1 MKRKKSLGIFMQLI
15 LLVSSIILIPLT
27 LLSLYFHQAMRN
39 YTVEQL
45 VHSQLKSLNQLDQNL
60 ARITNELNAIIKS
73 YDDSPAIEERLNQF
87 YDSEEER
94 SKAKAELEADL
105 IRKVKD
111 YSWVD
116 CNLILIGKNQTIY
129 SSSEH
134 TPRLST
140 EVIYNSYWYQKNKAD
155 TENINYEIFNRS
167 YFNPKDSSPNIVG
180 IKTLVNKKTGQAYG
194 IAILEIKE
202 SYFYDIY
209 KDILE
214 EGETLYLQT
223 ESGKVLS
230 TSDRKVSLTL
240 DPKDILLPP
249 GEKDVQNPYLY
260 NGKEYV
266 YILKKAE
273 VGIWNIVNLIPL
285 ENVNLQFEKYFNVFF
300 TVEIFVFAF
309 AIIGILFIG
318 NRIYMPVHTLL
329 AKLRK
334 PMRKKDNEF
343 SLAMPENPYAISKEE
358 GDLES
363 SWKTKTRRLLRLKND
378 SFREYEELMEEV
390 NQTVEKLIAEQEARK
405 NAEIKALA
413 MQIRP
418 HFLYNTL
425 NSIKC
430 LVWTE
435 EYEKIEPTITSLVNL
450 LRNALNQGGRQ
461 ITLAQEKENV
471 ELFVDILNIRLQQ
484 KIELKWDVEEEW
496 MDLTFPSFFL
506 QPLVENSIFHGLSGE
521 KGLIT
526 IVVSVYEEEESIVI
540 EVLDSGIGVEKE
552 MLEKINA
559 LFSGEK
565 AAMQEKDFHIGL
577 SNVYNRL
584 CLNYGKS
591 VRMHMNS
598 RPEKGTMVQIKIGK
612 EAIAKYEN
620 NDN

>member
-214 EGETLYLQT
+214 ERETLYLQT

-334 PMRKKDNEF
+334 PMRKKDNEV
-343 SLAMPENPYAISKEE
+343 SLAMSENPYAISKEE
-358 GDLES
+358 RGVES

-435 EYEKIEPTITSLVNL
+435 EYEKIEPTITNLVNL

-484 KIELKWDVEEEW
+484 KIELKWDMEEEW

-565 AAMQEKDFHIGL
+565 AAMQDKDFHIGL

-584 CLNYGKS
+584 FLNYGKS

>member
-94 SKAKAELEADL
+94 SEAKAELEADL

-194 IAILEIKE
+194 IAVLEIKE

-318 NRIYMPVHTLL
+318 NR
-329 AKLRK
+329 
-334 PMRKKDNEF
+334 
-343 SLAMPENPYAISKEE
+343 
-358 GDLES
+358 
-363 SWKTKTRRLLRLKND
+363 
-378 SFREYEELMEEV
+378 
-390 NQTVEKLIAEQEARK
+390 
-405 NAEIKALA
+405 
-413 MQIRP
+413 
-418 HFLYNTL
+418 
-425 NSIKC
+425 
-430 LVWTE
+430 
-435 EYEKIEPTITSLVNL
+435 
-450 LRNALNQGGRQ
+450 
-461 ITLAQEKENV
+461 
-471 ELFVDILNIRLQQ
+471 
-484 KIELKWDVEEEW
+484 
-496 MDLTFPSFFL
+496 
-506 QPLVENSIFHGLSGE
+506 
-521 KGLIT
+521 
-526 IVVSVYEEEESIVI
+526 
-540 EVLDSGIGVEKE
+540 
-552 MLEKINA
+552 
-559 LFSGEK
+559 
-565 AAMQEKDFHIGL
+565 
-577 SNVYNRL
+577 
-584 CLNYGKS
+584 
-591 VRMHMNS
+591 
-598 RPEKGTMVQIKIGK
+598 
-612 EAIAKYEN
+612 
-620 NDN
+620 

>member
-94 SKAKAELEADL
+94 SEAKAELEADL

-194 IAILEIKE
+194 IAVLEIKE

-334 PMRKKDNEF
+334 PMRKKDNEV

-358 GDLES
+358 RGVES

-484 KIELKWDVEEEW
+484 KIELKWDMEEDW

-565 AAMQEKDFHIGL
+565 AAMQDKDFHIGL

-612 EAIAKYEN
+612 EAIGKYEN